1 MDPCSNSEA
10 LQKTQACDLRSL
22 LRDVSGRRG
31 ARASGGDTS
40 TATLSYRAGGL
51 GQVIGFLPG
60 WGCVLSCW
68 EMDVGGYEAIV
79 GVKELQGPQTRLA
92 RGAAP
97 RVRQEGQAGEARTG
111 QRVGLRLSSVTLWS
125 KVSRRLKDLRG
136 ESQSSEKIASLHGYL

>member
-79 GVKELQGPQTRLA
+79 GVKELQGPQTTGWPEGRPPGCG
-92 RGAAP
+92 RKGRP
-97 RVRQEGQAGEARTG
+97 VRPGQASGWA
-111 QRVGLRLSSVTLWS
+111 
-125 KVSRRLKDLRG
+125 
-136 ESQSSEKIASLHGYL
+136 